1 MLLMGW
7 IMASDYE
14 KARAHAQLLI
24 RSAREESGGVLTSQ
38 MIAGQVDFVLSIKPE
53 WKSGVSRDA
62 LIRELETI
70 FSTWIGEA
78 RTLDDVE
85 DHVPWL
91 NIRRAAIDW
100 RYWNRY
106 RQFLQEIGWADRTIE
121 RLGQLSD
128 DVLGRLEDPL
138 RAGPWDR
145 RGMIVGHVQSGK
157 TANYVGIV
165 CKAADAGYK
174 VIIILAGM
182 HNSLRSQT
190 QTRLDEGFLGYD
202 SIRNLAAGGP
212 IPLIGVGDIDPG
224 VQRPD
229 TITTRLEGGDFR
241 REVANHFN
249 ISPGGHPLLFVVKK
263 NGSVLRNLLE
273 WVEWAANSIDENGR
287 HIVSGVPLLLID
299 DECDWGSIDTREI
312 PLDENGEPDLE
323 HIPTVINQRVRR
335 LLYSFDHS
343 AYIGYTATPFANI
356 FIHEKARTIEHGEDL
371 FPRSFIMALPA
382 PSNYVGPAQV
392 FGLDEE
398 LDPEVGTRPSLPV
411 IRVVDD
417 HAITDDL
424 HETRGWMPPKH
435 NRTHMPLH
443 EGQNIIPP
451 SLHRAILSFILA
463 CAARITR
470 KHENAHNSML
480 IHVTRFV
487 DVQSRVYDQ
496 VQIELLNIKNRIKRG
511 EGEAPSPIV
520 GELRNLWEEDFIPTT
535 RVVNDPD
542 CRPVPWD
549 EIERQLPRA
558 ASSINVKLING
569 SAGDVLDY
577 FEHKDTGLSVIAIGG
592 DKLSRGLTLEGLSV
606 SYFLRASRMYD
617 TLMQMGRWFGY
628 RPGYIDLCRLYTT
641 EDIIDWFQH
650 ITIANEE
657 LRREFDRM
665 VVVGGTPRD
674 YGHRVRSHPQ
684 LLVTSQVKMR
694 HGIPV
699 ELSFSNDIS
708 ETVVFY
714 RDEDT
719 LRRNCLATVN
729 LIQRMGTSGVERDPS
744 RKRPGGKVHS
754 WKGSFCWS
762 GVSPDHVR
770 QFLTDYT
777 THPKARKVNCSLLA
791 EYVENQNQN
800 GDLVDWTVLLLGG
813 EGSEYDG
820 FPVGKMSL
828 VRRSWHPDVQEDKR
842 PSMDRFVIR
851 RLVSGR
857 DEAID
862 VDERDYARALQQT
875 RDAWTL
881 DRGRSKRQTPPDE
894 PEGVDIRRIRPK
906 SRGLLL
912 IYPLNPEGKTK
923 GESGGSPIVG
933 FAISFPGNVN
943 DRKVTYIVNNIYYQQ
958 EYGTGI

>member
-1 MLLMGW
+1 
-7 IMASDYE
+7 MASEYE
-14 KARAHAQLLI
+14 KARAHAQLLV
-24 RSAREESGGVLTSQ
+24 RSAREESGGVLTSP
-38 MIAGQVDFVLSIKPE
+38 MIAEQVDFVLSIKPE
-53 WKSGVSRDA
+53 WKSRVSRDN

-78 RTLDDVE
+78 RTLDDIE

-91 NIRRAAIDW
+91 SNRRTTIDW

-106 RQFLQEIGWADRTIE
+106 SELLREIGWADRTIE
-121 RLGQLSD
+121 TLGQLSD
-128 DVLGRLEDPL
+128 DVLGRLEDPS
-138 RAGPWDR
+138 REGPWDR

-157 TANYVGIV
+157 TANYIGIV
-165 CKAADAGYK
+165 CKAADAGYS

-190 QTRLDEGFLGYD
+190 QMRLDEGFLGYD
-202 SIRNLAAGGP
+202 SIKNLASGGTVP
-212 IPLIGVGDIDPG
+212 SIGVGDIDPG
-224 VQRPD
+224 VHRPD
-229 TITTRLEGGDFR
+229 TITTRLENGDFR
-241 REVANHFN
+241 RQVANHFN
-249 ISPGGHPLLFVVKK
+249 ISPGRHPLLFVVKK

-287 HIVSGVPLLLID
+287 RMVSGVPLLLID

-312 PLDENGEPDLE
+312 PLAENGEPDLE
-323 HIPTVINQRVRR
+323 HIPTVINQRVRK
-335 LLYSFDHS
+335 LLYSFDQS

-382 PSNYVGPAQV
+382 PSNYVGPAQL
-392 FGLDEE
+392 FGLDED
-398 LDPEVGTRPSLPV
+398 LDPEAGMRLGLPV
-411 IRVVDD
+411 IRVVAD
-417 HAITDDL
+417 HAVTGDP
-424 HETRGWMPPKH
+424 HETNGWVPPKH
-435 NRTHMPLH
+435 NRTHIPLY
-443 EGQNIIPP
+443 EGHDTVPP
-451 SLHRAILSFILA
+451 SLRRAILSFILV
-463 CAARITR
+463 CAARMAR
-470 KHENAHNSML
+470 KHENVYNSML

-487 DVQSRVYDQ
+487 DIQSRVHTQ
-496 VQIELLNIKNRIKRG
+496 VQTELLNIENRIKRG
-511 EGEAPSPIV
+511 EGEAPSPV
-520 GELRNLWEEDFIPTT
+520 TGELHDLWEQDFIPTT
-535 RVVNDPD
+535 RSIDDPD
-542 CRPVPWD
+542 CPPLPWD
-549 EIERQLPRA
+549 EIEKQLPRA
-558 ASSINVKLING
+558 VSSVHVKLING
-569 SAGDVLDY
+569 SAGDALDY
-577 FEHKDTGLSVIAIGG
+577 FDHRDTGLNVIAIGG

-606 SYFLRASRMYD
+606 SYFLRSSRMYD

-628 RPGYIDLCRLYTT
+628 RPGYVDLCRLYTT
-641 EDIIDWFQH
+641 EDIVDWFQH

-665 VVVGGTPRD
+665 VAVGGTPRD

-694 HGIPV
+694 NGIPV

-714 RDEDT
+714 RDADT
-719 LRRNCLATVN
+719 LQRNYLATGKF
-729 LIQRMGTSGVERDPS
+729 IERIGTNAVERDP
-744 RKRPGGKVHS
+744 RRERPRGKAHS

-762 GVSPDHVR
+762 QVSPDLVR

-791 EYVENQNQN
+791 EYIENQNRN

-813 EGSEYDG
+813 EGSEYTG
-820 FPVGKMSL
+820 FPVGKIKL
-828 VRRSWHPDVQEDKR
+828 VKRAWHPNVPKDR
-842 PSMDRFVIR
+842 HSSMDRFVIR

-862 VDERDYARALQQT
+862 INERDYEQALQQT

-881 DRGRSKRQTPPDE
+881 DRGRSRRQTPPDE
-894 PEGVDIRRIRPK
+894 PEGIDIRRIRPK

-912 IYPLNPEGKTK
+912 IYPLDPEGKS
-923 GESGGSPIVG
+923 EGGSAGPPIVG
-933 FAISFPGNVN
+933 FAISFPGNSN
-943 DRKVTYIVNNIYYQQ
+943 DRKVTYIVNNIYYEQ
-958 EYGTGI
+958 EYGTVI